1 MGTQKPIQ
9 LEPLTDCPLVIT
21 PSKLQ
26 VSLPKNKIKDIFYH
40 PKNDKYYLNYENGSI
55 YELNSDLSTIPV
67 CLCEFK
73 NKNIFLSINGD
84 DESVF
89 ITDST
94 NINFRIPFE
103 STFLLKNS
111 LLPKQPEKDK
121 KEEIK
126 IEMGSFEIIHWAAY
140 FSSKSEGSNDGDDN
154 ISLNYFDKSIFEAM
168 QVVSAG
174 VFSSTIVTI
183 KKPYELLDYIIS
195 VTKENDDDRK
205 REFFWYHLLERLRVA
220 LWEFDPYCQGLKSIV
235 SEPLVIQTQDNHI
248 MKSEMARFL
257 SFHSWPHNNFPLA
270 VPSYMARSGF
280 YHSIHRDAVDRC
292 FCFACNLCLAT
303 WEANDDPIQEH
314 ERYSQKCSHFK
325 NECQYNIPMNVTISS
340 TVARPI
346 SDNLNNVNSIVVGTS
361 NSMSKYVPVGI
372 NYKDD
377 TCGVV
382 LHKPYSIIPGD
393 FVEFKIGLLNDQFY
407 KKHLI
412 DIGIDI
418 SKSLK
423 SKITALCLI
432 SYKTLNDNS
441 TGLSKKTY
449 SNVFSGHYN
458 DGSTT
463 FLVVAFQVSDGNITE
478 NVVVSYRTTLQNV
491 FLQKKKNINDR
502 DVCAPFKVTTITVEE
517 ALAFADFSE
526 DDDMF
531 KDSMSNDYNE
541 CDINSKESSIRYSFE
556 NQIFELEGYLKIS
569 QTIIHYLKYPN
580 CIEYIIGDSEFKN
593 IFFIV
598 NNYVTKTSAIISFKV
613 NHSCLCTETLIP
625 NGIIHKEISDGT
637 IKKIILLNKDFFRS
651 SKPPLV
657 VYSAIILTNDGILQ
671 ICDLNSNEKAIL
683 GVNFESFA
691 LTKNQI
697 ILGIDRNGEAMSFQ
711 FEKSVPDDF
720 VNEVDTKILFKLVSD
735 TNLTLDKMK
744 EYLKDTLAYKQLN
757 NENVC
762 KIWQLIQ
769 MQPILF
775 DQNCSQLIYNKVGE
789 LVKKEG
795 NVGTYSQ
802 YRIQVPPIWKINS
815 DHKFSMLTGPASSN
829 KDYMKCFAMKSF
841 NIDPTVSIE
850 DDLYCQV
857 YQISFTSGS
866 SFSHINIVFKL
877 ADINMPLPQMKLS
890 IMKLKE
896 GEKSSSLLEYF
907 DETNTRVLRKNME
920 SFKSHLLPVS
930 NKDSFFNLLDYSDI
944 DQGNILCQVG
954 YQDLFERILADTC
967 DYDYNNE
974 VIVKPGGVTTF
985 YFILEF
991 VPSEFSSLS
1000 RYQKL
1005 LSKENSV
1012 FNMHTLFHSSKNKR
1026 LLNKSTKSNKCDVSG
1041 IKTSREGYEI
1051 LNGDHLKLAVIKE
1064 ISFFI
1069 CDFDRNNI
1077 EMPKIQRYALLTS
1090 TECHINLLNIAFGRF
1105 PLNFT
1110 NESFTI
1116 NEMRQTSIKAIEI
1129 LNWILGVNS
1138 IQVQLSIVNKFLFLS
1153 QNDIFIMDIIEYGFV
1168 HSTKDLSYNII
1179 LLLTKL
1185 MNSSKCD
1192 LNCYSEYWKTM
1203 ITIVTKVIPHL
1214 QNFDHSSSFYNL
1226 IIFLT
1231 TLLDRTSDFM
1241 NDTTNIALCNET
1253 IMKYCSILKKLSDV
1267 YNQKRQKAKFL
1278 TELETISYPGDLFE
1292 LEMFD
1297 WPKTIIKVKSY
1308 LNCESNRES
1317 HNIIEKNRKYNNK
1330 HINPEIPT
1338 PDSLT
1343 NAASNTSQTNYNI
1356 LIEQYKAAQSGDS
1369 IYKDLKYVLDA
1380 TEKINNK
1387 NYDQTKIYPN
1397 PISEE
1402 NMNRFKTTVPEFFL
1416 SRFQH
1421 RLGGNSQSTKEDYIR
1436 FFNFDFLIQNG
1447 NIRNGNSDA
1456 KNFIYGNTDEWL
1468 SICDDMNCY
1477 VSTGEI
1483 RSVSY
1488 INTKKWFELLDYKI
1502 INGTQTFNNSSI
1514 SDTSSDSKNNQLK
1527 PQKKHGMSAPFPPV
1541 AVMESF
1547 GSSIPNFIESKV
1559 NINNSMG
1566 KESNNVNDCFERD
1579 VIIDPTFLNGILESE
1594 PLIFKIVETT
1604 GHVKVFGSSMT
1615 SEKNRQG
1622 QETDWINKKFTLSL
1636 QSAIQ
1641 VPVPELVT
1649 MDRLTVGS
1657 KKTILINFGTP
1668 VYLTH
1673 IIIPSNNAI
1682 GSIDILGQ
1690 FNEESPNEIIGS
1702 SNTFSKRSLILNNI
1716 NLKSPVQFVTLV
1728 LRVKNFVK
1736 EASIFC
1742 LGNFYGHRHLSCTDI
1757 YDLKSLI
1764 QLRENLEASFRYLE
1778 KEIELSIGC
1787 LENDDEEQNSL
1798 LKNLENCHMK
1808 KLKWNIVNGIINRIL
1823 ESNTISQL
1831 EIVEKQNYA
1840 KNLFNSKNFTFYDC
1854 TLGRVQAYLESIS
1867 VFLLEVSQNL
1877 SIRSLVSTT
1886 RIGDNFGLKKNAQ
1899 LVNDIV
1905 EKLFDLESA
1914 VSIFGSVVIFGNAE
1928 TRVKLIS
1935 LLFQTCYSKSWWPQF
1950 FTSVLKKFYT
1960 YFQYKTDDD
1969 FFMMFSFLLHS
1980 TVKFPALYGSTMKE
1994 LLTFLVS
2001 QCVEKNLYKN
2011 HQLIT
2016 WTLTLCST
2024 AFDVVVVNKRKSDR
2038 WSFISGDF
2046 AISTLS
2052 PKTSLNVSETK
2063 DFNISPTSS
2072 QNIIN
2077 NKKNGISM
2085 TTNQNPPQNT
2095 VAITFPPS
2103 TVPPPLQFSLITHGG
2118 MPLPP
2123 HVFSSLSVPSSTI
2136 AQSLGDMLTS
2146 SPTSSQPYLGTFM
2159 VQQQFNLGQMLSN
2172 KVFHNSQNI
2181 QNSIK
2186 FNIHQHK
2193 KDISSSKTRQYS
2205 ARLKIPFDFCKEI
2218 VNTLTNLLLEIHND
2232 SNSDLPLVTKLLL
2245 CKIIS
2250 KVCNHGGMHPLPLTL
2265 VIKEKTYNLISL
2277 MIDTTTQYWLKH
2289 ALQCLFFDSID
2300 AEFRQQIKNILSS
2313 YTKFEKMNEFKEG
2326 TNDFYTAIISDV
2338 KKHILILNDC
2348 QKIGYDMTP
2357 ITIESL
2363 EDIMKLH
2370 TSVTNREHLSLG
2382 ERLNYILEGQVSH
2395 DKLPQLKYDCVE
2407 IDYDSNLKINI
2418 ENMEA
2423 PSHTAVASRMERSK
2437 WGFST
2442 PHDIFSMANFDSQN
2456 KELLYEHLM
2465 ILMYLL
2471 RPSDQKICTIPS
2483 SLRVTILTAFV
2494 GKFLKKK
2501 LLKEESMIYIFRW
2514 IDVLRIIER
2523 QFAFTAKSEKEYLS
2537 FMVIEM
2543 GYMDN
2548 DDYKLD
2554 IEFST
2559 QSRAALSALSSF
2571 EGIYF
2576 GRNKGGSV
2584 ETNSVSLSYVSK
2596 NASEKDIMEIANKD
2610 YISGVDNVI
2619 DNAEKSDQADDSSPD
2634 EDESLSESKK
2644 NKLDIQTSEDNN
2656 ESLLDDVVI
2665 ETECGLTFNNF
2676 KENQLKKYEIQL
2688 NDQRQRFIHL
2698 LSTENIKRSGLK
2710 VLIEMMN
2717 EFIDNITEDLK
2728 NIVDTEVL
2736 ASYIFTNQALE
2747 SDRIGNCLQAV
2758 INLHKKIWAKDS
2770 LIMPYLPA
2778 NQSYVYYRFSQSTDV
2793 NLKSDIIYNEIIL
2806 KECLGKWC
2814 NIANLPLEKQQHTE
2828 YEDSISKKFM
2838 GITMYTIINIFNC
2851 LISDF
2856 NCVIENYNLAKNIL
2870 ITFFDILG
2878 NVRTKLN
2885 SIISQHGKA
2894 KFFYEDICLSE
2905 SAVETLISL
2914 KKFWFNFDTIDISHE
2929 AIRLIELSCLAS
2941 SKITGKLIN
2950 SEYFEE
2956 FFISYFNSQL
2966 DNNTNL
2972 GAAFFAP
2979 VRDLLITL
2987 SRDESN
2993 FSTFRTKILNVIS
3006 YLLKEKYNILKK
3018 NAFVMNH
3025 ITNIMMKIN
3034 FQEMSFSEQHKHYFN
3049 ILEPIL
3055 NGILSLVK
3063 NRKIFNENDNKF
3075 FDIFELDG
3083 FQKRPTIP
3091 PNKCFTQVMDNDICL
3106 EGDCNGKKYNNGK
3119 INPLINDGFTKIK
3132 QKKNDNKN
3140 DVDNNLLPTISAFL
3154 PGDTAQFLHENYMSL
3169 TCKHEN
3175 TKRDENIGNESDS
3188 HLEHFLF
3195 TMIQDLS
3202 NTLKYKNYAEYFLN
3216 EKLDLLYKMLDIL
3229 SYCDCDKAINFE
3241 SLESVQLALISFGDY
3256 IYDILSKLTN
3266 FSSYLIS
3273 GNSSKFVEPFIFY
3286 LNRNNRNSLKNISSY
3301 ELLNLDKRKDF
3312 IGMSKPLQF
3321 AYQLMLKNVEYKK
3334 CFTDLKGVDLIA
3346 DQINRYVNSSLQ
3358 SFIASSPSTELFGQ
3372 LQKLTNT
3379 VTGMEEK
3386 ISIAKGKNYFDR
3398 EVNYAPLSNITGSMR
3413 NLNSSIYGVMSHVPG
3428 NAKRTRAINWTY
3440 NFGSEEAHCHLTFT
3454 FPHQILLKDIQ
3465 IKFAIPYHCNGI
3477 GIQAMFATEP
3487 SLSSWRGN
3495 FNPQKVV
3502 GKGKMDIK
3510 FNVSTFPVN
3519 AVRLYFQK
3527 PIDNSSL
3534 SISQIIINGYPAID
3548 NLVFK
3553 FKYERDFINWLDI
3566 LSKTFTDD
3574 VNVWSQYE
3582 KLSHSFI
3589 KYFMVYGGG
3598 EEVQKHLNKIFLHY
3612 DQQKKSLSCSSV
3624 SLIIQYLQEENY
3636 VNPDCLEFLAEAI
3649 SQSCTIVKQGPNR
3662 KLPIHL
3668 LHSYTVARQK
3678 IYLETISS
3686 IINKVLISP
3695 KNGFGNYLDST
3706 LIWIASCIVWQ
3717 NSNDNLMKHDTAAT
3731 CIEIESCQ
3739 SSITE
3744 AFAWLMCSFVKATS
3758 LLFPSILEAFGYNNE
3773 KNNIMEISTSSFL
3786 YYLQHIGQSG
3796 TAIELLK
3803 EKGILNQY
3811 LEVIYQICTKPSKDK
3826 MVTFY
3831 NIINFLSKIS
3841 YVGAACEYLDHYK
3854 PTSFI
3859 IPLLTFMSSESF
3871 DDYVKKTTFT
3881 VSEITDRVIDL
3892 MNNLTSYGGNHR
3904 AKIAEAV
3911 TEILVQSKRKS
3922 LTSAAKQLVYRIVLD
3937 EERIYV
3943 KISLDQEVA
3952 NNFRRDNSKI
3962 IMRHPLF
3969 GCDRNSMLCRASLY
3983 SPINHLMEDLSKELE
3998 LNDRESSNNCKGLK
4012 FDKSLIPYTDWAQDL
4027 FEDVPGFYSSL
4038 VKNKQEEELVKKENE
4053 IENYFLEN
4061 YGLYLDQCFIKDN
4074 LSNDWTIGQ
4083 IIDALRCDARDIS
4096 KLNDKSNNFLDTTT
4110 TMEDI
4115 SHDESD
4121 AMSES
4126 SFSTTSRSC
4135 ISPSL
4140 LNNSICNFGYSIHG
4154 GDRADGFFSLF
4165 VNCSNVTMKIKKSDD
4180 INNDNSNLKFVVESN
4195 SPSKSTLMHFARNG
4209 GLRLMSEYIKN
4220 TSESYNHICKI
4231 AENVRKIISKSSN
4244 LCNLFSNDSKL
4255 NRKRAHG
4262 KKYELNSGKLS
4273 EHGTMD
4279 TICHMQNQLLKVN
4292 LNKNSY
4298 INEISNGGL
4307 KNDFSSEF
4315 PEIFDTS
4322 TFIEDMKSTKENDN
4336 NKGNDYYGLTALF
4349 NDMKTISVVNDQQIP
4364 LYVMIAF
4371 NTFLKLQGY
4380 AEALVNQNRDMS
4392 VYLIKILLGICST
4405 DEDIDKEALTILPF
4419 KVLETLFGRINTDK
4433 GQENEALS
4441 LRHEAI
4447 NSGVCD
4453 IVFIML
4459 SHYSHLKGKFKDLRT
4474 NQMKKAD
4481 EAVINI
4487 NSLIIFHQQYE
4498 EFKLSEVQ
4506 AKSASNSN
4514 RHKENYFMYSGS
4526 ENKKDNDSYWAKG
4539 TGYGHGTTNQHWNV
4553 KEYFN
4558 KKKSEEKIVAC
4569 MFDILSSFMTIKSEI
4584 FDDDKIRSRASS
4596 RLSRSRNNTLNSG
4609 IATSIEDFTSMS
4621 ISRHSLSE
4629 RSDINEHIMDVQI
4642 KSNTKYFISLEFL
4655 IMAFR
4660 SSLSNNIK
4668 NYLSNDS
4675 VMDIAKH
4682 IVVYES
4688 LIELLST
4695 MVCCESIQCSY
4706 LELFNEDEKENLSKY
4721 HLESTGTTLELI
4733 KILLNFNKEGFT
4745 IFTHFNNIYDSIK
4758 SYTSNLKNIVT
4769 VTKKDIKYGNDNNI
4783 STVKT
4788 EADEIC
4794 ENESTTDQSNDE
4806 EISETTLTN
4815 LLGHM
4820 ETLFISLKSKIYDDI
4835 ELYNKNDKKE
4845 TISIEDLYIDE
4856 LKKYQFLPISYMDEN
4871 ERFIIPYFYVQN
4883 VTHNGGGQTASRTRM
4898 RRIAQEM
4905 LTLKNS
4911 LPLSFGSS
4919 IFIKTCE
4926 ERLDVLKALIT
4937 GPKDTPYEN
4946 GCFEFDIYFPN
4957 DYPNSPVQV
4966 KLLTTGGGSV
4976 RFNPNLYQDG
4986 KVCLSI
4992 LNTWHGRPEER
5003 WNSETSSLLQ
5013 VLVSIQ
5019 SLILVSD
5026 PYFNEPGYERSRNT
5040 DNGKAAS
5047 FDYDLNIMHNVIR
5060 WAMYDMIKNP
5070 SIAFK
5075 DVILRHFSI
5084 KKQEIK
5090 EQLDKWI
5097 SFAEA
5102 GQITNNGLSKQ
5113 TIPQSIK
5120 LLKQNRDLFIK
5131 TIETLPDLDEL
5142 NSSEKNESSSKIT
5155 ETTENE
5161 KLIYI

>member
-9 LEPLTDCPLVIT
+9 LEALTNCPLVIT
-21 PSKLQ
+21 PSKIQL
-26 VSLPKNKIKDIFYH
+26 SLPKNKIKDIFYH
-40 PKNDKYYLNYENGSI
+40 PKNDKYYLSYENGSV
-55 YELNSDLSTIPV
+55 YELNSDLSTTPM

-73 NKNIFLSINGD
+73 NKNISLLMNSD
-84 DESVF
+84 DELVF
-89 ITDST
+89 ITDYT

-103 STFLLKNS
+103 STFFLKNS
-111 LLPKQPEKDK
+111 LLPRQQEKDK

-140 FSSKSEGSNDGDDN
+140 FSSKLENGNYGEEN
-154 ISLNYFDKSIFEAM
+154 ISLGYFDKSIFEAM
-168 QVVSAG
+168 QVVNAG
-174 VFSSTIVTI
+174 VFSSVIVTI
-183 KKPYELLDYIIS
+183 KKPYELLDYITS

-205 REFFWYHLLERLRVA
+205 KEFFWYHLLERLRVA

-235 SEPLVIQTQDNHI
+235 NEPLVVQTQDNHI

-280 YHSIHRDAVDRC
+280 YHSSQRNAPDRC

-303 WEANDDPIQEH
+303 WEASDDPIQEH

-346 SDNLNNVNSIVVGTS
+346 SDHLNNINSIIIGTS

-377 TCGVV
+377 TCRVV

-393 FVEFKIGLLNDQFY
+393 FIEFKIGCLNDQLY
-407 KKHLI
+407 KKHLT

-418 SKSLK
+418 NKSLK
-423 SKITALCLI
+423 SEITTLCLI
-432 SYKTLNDNS
+432 TYKTVNDNS

-463 FLVVAFQVSDGNITE
+463 FLVIAFKVSDGNVTE
-478 NVVVSYRTTLQNV
+478 NVVASYRTSLQNV
-491 FLQKKKNINDR
+491 FLLKKKNMNDH
-502 DVCAPFKVTTITVEE
+502 DVCSPFKVTTITVEE
-517 ALAFADFSE
+517 ALAFTDFSE

-541 CDINSKESSIRYSFE
+541 CDINSKESSIRYSSE
-556 NQIFELEGYLKIS
+556 NQVFELEGYLKVS
-569 QTIIHYLKYPN
+569 QTTLPYLQYPN
-580 CIEYIIGDSEFKN
+580 CIEHIIGDSEFKN
-593 IFFIV
+593 IFFTV
-598 NNYVTKTSAIISFKV
+598 NNYLTKSSAIISFKV
-613 NHSCLCTETLIP
+613 NPSCLCTETIIP
-625 NGIIHKEISDGT
+625 VGVVYKEKFDGT
-637 IKKIILLNKDFFRS
+637 IKKITFLNKDFFRS
-651 SKPPLV
+651 SKPPLI
-657 VYSAIILTNDGILQ
+657 VYSAIILTHDGVLQ

-683 GVNFESFA
+683 GTNFESFA
-691 LTKNQI
+691 LTKNQV
-697 ILGIDRNGEAMSFQ
+697 ILGIDKNGDAMSFQ
-711 FEKSVPDDF
+711 FDKSVSDDF
-720 VNEVDTKILFKLVSD
+720 VNEADTKLLFKLVSD
-735 TNLTLDKMK
+735 NNLTLDKMK
-744 EYLKDTLAYKQLN
+744 EHLKDTLAYKQLN
-757 NENVC
+757 YENVS

-775 DQNCSQLIYNKVGE
+775 DQNCSQLIYNKIGE

-857 YQISFTSGS
+857 YRISFTGGS

-877 ADINMPLPQMKLS
+877 ADVNMPLPQMKLS
-890 IMKLKE
+890 VMKLKE

-930 NKDSFFNLLDYSDI
+930 NKDSSYNLLDYSDI
-944 DQGNILCQVG
+944 DQGNILCQIG
-954 YQDLFERILADTC
+954 YQDLFEKILSDTC
-967 DYDYNNE
+967 DYDNNNE
-974 VIVKPGGVTTF
+974 VIVKPGGITTF

-1012 FNMHTLFHSSKNKR
+1012 FNTHTLFHSSKNKR
-1026 LLNKSTKSNKCDVSG
+1026 LLNKFTKSNKFDVSG
-1041 IKTSREGYEI
+1041 VKPYREGYEL
-1051 LNGDHLKLAVIKE
+1051 LNGDHLKLAIIKE
-1064 ISFFI
+1064 ISFLI
-1069 CDFDRNNI
+1069 CDFDWNNI
-1077 EMPKIQRYALLTS
+1077 EMPKIQRYALLTN
-1090 TECHINLLNIAFGRF
+1090 TECHSNLLGIAFGRF
-1105 PLNFT
+1105 PLDFI
-1110 NESFTI
+1110 NESLTI
-1116 NEMRQTSIKAIEI
+1116 NEMRQTSIKSIEI

-1138 IQVQLSIVNKFLFLS
+1138 TQVQLSIVNKFLSLT
-1153 QNDIFIMDIIEYGFV
+1153 QNDLFIMDIIEYGFV
-1168 HSTKDLSYNII
+1168 HSTKDLSYNTI

-1185 MNSSKCD
+1185 MNSSKYD
-1192 LNCYSEYWKTM
+1192 GNCYNEYWRTM
-1203 ITIVTKVIPHL
+1203 ITIVTKVIPYL
-1214 QNFDHSSSFYNL
+1214 QSFDQSSSFYNL
-1226 IIFLT
+1226 ILFLT

-1241 NDTTNIALCNET
+1241 NDTTNITLCSET
-1253 IMKYCSILKKLSDV
+1253 MMKYCTVLKELSEI

-1278 TELETISYPGDLFE
+1278 TELETISYPGDFFE

-1317 HNIIEKNRKYNNK
+1317 HNIIEKNRKYNSK

-1356 LIEQYKAAQSGDS
+1356 LIEQYKAAQSD
-1369 IYKDLKYVLDA
+1369 V

-1387 NYDQTKIYPN
+1387 NYDQTKISTN

-1402 NMNRFKTTVPEFFL
+1402 DMNRFKTTVPEFFL

-1447 NIRNGNSDA
+1447 NIKNSNYES

-1483 RSVSY
+1483 RNVSY

-1502 INGTQTFNNSSI
+1502 INGTQTFNNSTIGNVSN
-1514 SDTSSDSKNNQLK
+1514 DSKNIQTK
-1527 PQKKHGMSAPFPPV
+1527 PQKKNGMSAPFPPV

-1547 GSSIPNFIESKV
+1547 GVSQANYLESKV
-1559 NINNSMG
+1559 NMNNNIG
-1566 KESNNVNDCFERD
+1566 KESSNVNDCFERD
-1579 VIIDPTFLNGILESE
+1579 IIIDPTFLNGILESE
-1594 PLIFKIVETT
+1594 PLTFKIVETT
-1604 GHVKVFGSSMT
+1604 GHIKVFGSSMA

-1622 QETDWINKKFTLSL
+1622 QETDWINKKFSLSL

-1690 FNEESPNEIIGS
+1690 TKEESPSEIIGS
-1702 SNTFSKRSLILNNI
+1702 SNTFSKRAFILNNI
-1716 NLKSPVQFVTLV
+1716 NLKSPVQFLTLV

-1736 EASIFC
+1736 EASTFC
-1742 LGNFYGHRHLSCTDI
+1742 LGNFYGHRHLSCTEI
-1757 YDLKSLI
+1757 YNLKNLI

-1787 LENDDEEQNSL
+1787 LENDSEEQSCL
-1798 LKNLENCHMK
+1798 LKNIENCHLK
-1808 KLKWNIVNGIINRIL
+1808 KLKWNIVNGIINRIS
-1823 ESNTISQL
+1823 ESNTFSKLKIIK
-1831 EIVEKQNYA
+1831 EQNYA
-1840 KNLFNSKNFTFYDC
+1840 KHLFNSKHSTFYDC
-1854 TLGRVQAYLESIS
+1854 TLGHVQAYLESIS

-1877 SIRSLVSTT
+1877 SIRSLVSTA
-1886 RIGDNFGLKKNAQ
+1886 RLGDNFGLKKNVQ
-1899 LVNDIV
+1899 LVNDII

-1914 VSIFGSVVIFGNAE
+1914 VTLFGNVVIFGNAE
-1928 TRVKLIS
+1928 TRVKLVS

-1950 FTSVLKKFYT
+1950 FTSVLKKYYT

-1980 TVKFPALYGSTMKE
+1980 TVKFPALYGLTIKE

-2001 QCVEKNLYKN
+2001 QCIEKNLYKN

-2052 PKTSLNVSETK
+2052 PKTSLNISETK

-2072 QNIIN
+2072 QNIIS

-2085 TTNQNPPQNT
+2085 THPSQNT
-2095 VAITFPPS
+2095 VAIAFPPS

-2123 HVFSSLSVPSSTI
+2123 HVFSSLGVPSSTI
-2136 AQSLGDMLTS
+2136 TPFGDMLTS

-2172 KVFHNSQNI
+2172 KVLHNSQNI
-2181 QNSIK
+2181 QNNIK

-2193 KDISSSKTRQYS
+2193 KDISNSKTRQYS

-2218 VNTLTNLLLEIHND
+2218 INTLTNLLLEVHND
-2232 SNSDLPLVTKLLL
+2232 SSSDLPLVTKLLL

-2277 MIDTTTQYWLKH
+2277 MVDTTTQYWLKH

-2313 YTKFEKMNEFKEG
+2313 YTKFDKINGYKERID
-2326 TNDFYTAIISDV
+2326 DFHKAIIEDV
-2338 KKHILILNDC
+2338 KKHVLILNDN
-2348 QKIGYDMTP
+2348 QKIGCDMTP

-2382 ERLNYILEGQVSH
+2382 ERLNYILDGQVSH
-2395 DKLPQLKYDCVE
+2395 DKLPKLNYDCVE
-2407 IDYDSNLKINI
+2407 IDYDSNLRINI

-2423 PSHTAVASRMERSK
+2423 PSHTAVASRMEKSK

-2442 PHDIFSMANFDSQN
+2442 PHDIFSMANFDSEN
-2456 KELLYEHLM
+2456 RELLYEYLM
-2465 ILMYLL
+2465 ILLYLL

-2501 LLKEESMIYIFRW
+2501 LLKGDSMIYIFRW
-2514 IDVLRIIER
+2514 IDVLRNIER
-2523 QFAFTAKSEKEYLS
+2523 QFAFTSKSEKEYLS
-2537 FMVIEM
+2537 FMVLEM

-2548 DDYKLD
+2548 NDYKLN

-2576 GRNKGGSV
+2576 GRNKNF
-2584 ETNSVSLSYVSK
+2584 EINSVSLSYISK
-2596 NASEKDIMEIANKD
+2596 NASEKDIMEIGNKD
-2610 YISGVDNVI
+2610 YTSVV

-2634 EDESLSESKK
+2634 DDESISESKK
-2644 NKLDIQTSEDNN
+2644 NKLDIQISEDNN
-2656 ESLLDDVVI
+2656 ESLLDEVVI

-2676 KENQLKKYEIQL
+2676 KENQLKKYEMQL
-2688 NDQRQRFIHL
+2688 NDQRQRFIHS

-2717 EFIDNITEDLK
+2717 DFIDNITEDLK
-2728 NIVDTEVL
+2728 SIVDTEVL
-2736 ASYIFTNQALE
+2736 ASYIYTNQALE

-2758 INLHKKIWAKDS
+2758 INLHKRIWAKDS
-2770 LIMPYLPA
+2770 LIIPYLPA
-2778 NQSYVYYRFSQSTDV
+2778 NQSYVYHRFSQSTDV
-2793 NLKSDIIYNEIIL
+2793 ALKSDIVFNEIIL

-2814 NIANLPLEKQQHTE
+2814 NITNLPLEKQQHTE

-2838 GITMYTIINIFNC
+2838 GITMYTTINVFNN

-2856 NCVIENYNLAKNIL
+2856 NFVIENQSLAKNIL

-2878 NVRTKLN
+2878 NIRTKLN

-2894 KFFYEDICLSE
+2894 KFFYEDICLNE
-2905 SAVETLISL
+2905 SAVETLISF
-2914 KKFWFNFDTIDISHE
+2914 KNFWFNLDTIDISHE
-2929 AIRLIELSCLAS
+2929 AIRLIELSCLVS
-2941 SKITGKLIN
+2941 SKITEKFVK
-2950 SEYFEE
+2950 SEHFEE
-2956 FFISYFNSQL
+2956 FFISYFNAQL
-2966 DNNTNL
+2966 NNNTNL

-2987 SRDESN
+2987 SRTES
-2993 FSTFRTKILNVIS
+2993 SLPSFRLKILNVIG
-3006 YLLKEKYNILKK
+3006 YLLKEKYDILKK

-3025 ITNIMMKIN
+3025 ITNIMLKIN
-3034 FQEMSFSEQHKHYFN
+3034 FQEILFSEQHEHYFN
-3049 ILEPIL
+3049 ILEAIL
-3055 NGILSLVK
+3055 NGILCFVK
-3063 NRKIFNENDNKF
+3063 DRKICSENDSKF
-3075 FDIFELDG
+3075 YDIFELDG
-3083 FQKRPTIP
+3083 FQKRLAIP
-3091 PNKCFTQVMDNDICL
+3091 PNRCFTQVMDNEGCL
-3106 EGDCNGKKYNNGK
+3106 KFNNNK
-3119 INPLINDGFTKIK
+3119 INPLINDGFIKVK
-3132 QKKNDNKN
+3132 QKKNNNKN
-3140 DVDNNLLPTISAFL
+3140 DKNDMDNNLLPTISAFL

-3169 TCKHEN
+3169 ACKNEN
-3175 TKRDENIGNESDS
+3175 VKRDEGMGNENDS

-3202 NTLKYKNYAEYFLN
+3202 NTLKYKIYAEYFLN
-3216 EKLDLLYKMLDIL
+3216 KKLDLLYRMLDIL
-3229 SYCDCDKAINFE
+3229 SYCECDKAINFE
-3241 SLESVQLALISFGDY
+3241 SLENVQLALISFGDY

-3266 FSSYLIS
+3266 FSNS
-3273 GNSSKFVEPFIFY
+3273 GNFKKFVEPFILY
-3286 LNRNNRNSLKNISSY
+3286 LNKNNRNLLKNISSY

-3312 IGMSKPLQF
+3312 VSMSRPLQF
-3321 AYQLMLKNVEYKK
+3321 AYQIMLKNVEYKK

-3358 SFIASSPSTELFGQ
+3358 SFTASSPSTELFSQ
-3372 LQKLTNT
+3372 LQKLSNT

-3386 ISIAKGKNYFDR
+3386 LSLVKGKNYFDR

-3413 NLNSSIYGVMSHVPG
+3413 NLNNSIYGVMSHVPG
-3428 NAKRTRAINWTY
+3428 NVKRARAINWTY
-3440 NFGSEEAHCHLTFT
+3440 NFSSEEAHCHLTFT

-3465 IKFAIPYHCNGI
+3465 IRFATPYHCNGI
-3477 GIQAMFATEP
+3477 GVQAMFATEP

-3495 FNPQKVV
+3495 FNPQKIV

-3668 LHSYTVARQK
+3668 LHSYTVTRQK
-3678 IYLETISS
+3678 IYLETIPS
-3686 IINKVLISP
+3686 IINKVLVSP
-3695 KNGFGNYLDST
+3695 KNSSNNYLDSS

-3731 CIEIESCQ
+3731 CIEIGNKIVPLLPKLVESCQ
-3739 SSITE
+3739 SSVTE
-3744 AFAWLMCSFVKATS
+3744 ASAWLMCSFVKATS
-3758 LLFPSILEAFGYNNE
+3758 LLFPLILEVFGYNQE

-3811 LEVIYQICTKPSKDK
+3811 LEFIYQICIKPSKEK
-3826 MVTFY
+3826 MTTFY

-3841 YVGAACEYLDHYK
+3841 YVGSACEYLDHYK

-3881 VSEITDRVIDL
+3881 VSEVTDRVIDL

-3911 TEILVQSKRKS
+3911 TEILVQSKRKN

-3943 KISLDQEVA
+3943 KISLDQEVS
-3952 NNFRRDNSKI
+3952 NNFKRDNTKI

-3969 GCDRNSMLCRASLY
+3969 GCDRNSMLCKASLY

-3998 LNDRESSNNCKGLK
+3998 INDRESSNNLK
-4012 FDKSLIPYTDWAQDL
+4012 NLKLDKTLISYTDWAQDL

-4053 IENYFLEN
+4053 MENYFLEN

-4083 IIDALRCDARDIS
+4083 IIDALKCDS
-4096 KLNDKSNNFLDTTT
+4096 KDMYKINDKSNNFLDTTT
-4110 TMEDI
+4110 ITDDI

-4135 ISPSL
+4135 VSPSF
-4140 LNNSICNFGYSIHG
+4140 LNNSICSFGYPINNS
-4154 GDRADGFFSLF
+4154 DRSDGFFSLF
-4165 VNCSNVTMKIKKSDD
+4165 VNCSNVTSKTKKSDE
-4180 INNDNSNLKFVVESN
+4180 INNDNSNLKFIVESN

-4231 AENVRKIISKSSN
+4231 AENVREIITKSNTSYN
-4244 LCNLFSNDSKL
+4244 IIPNDLKS
-4255 NRKRAHG
+4255 NRKKVYS
-4262 KKYELNSGKLS
+4262 KKYESNNGKLL
-4273 EHGTMD
+4273 EQGTIGA
-4279 TICHMQNQLLKVN
+4279 ICRIKNQLVKVN
-4292 LNKNSY
+4292 LNKNSNAY
-4298 INEISNGGL
+4298 EISNDNL
-4307 KNDFSSEF
+4307 KNDFNSEF
-4315 PEIFDTS
+4315 PEIFD
-4322 TFIEDMKSTKENDN
+4322 INDIKNTKEIDN
-4336 NKGNDYYGLTALF
+4336 NKGNDYCGLAVLF

-4405 DEDIDKEALTILPF
+4405 DEDIDKETLTILPF
-4419 KVLETLFGRINTDK
+4419 KVLETLFGRTNTDK
-4433 GQENEALS
+4433 SQENEALS

-4459 SHYSHLKGKFKDLRT
+4459 SHYSHLKGKFNELRT
-4474 NQMKKAD
+4474 DKMKKTD

-4498 EFKLSEVQ
+4498 EFKLSEMQ
-4506 AKSASNSN
+4506 AKNICNSN
-4514 RHKENYFMYSGS
+4514 KHKEHPFMYNGS
-4526 ENKKDNDSYWAKG
+4526 ENKKENDTYWAKG

-4569 MFDILSSFMTIKSEI
+4569 MFDILSNFMTIKSEI
-4584 FDDDKIRSRASS
+4584 YDDDKIRSRASS
-4596 RLSRSRNNTLNSG
+4596 RLSRSRNNTLNSAT
-4609 IATSIEDFTSMS
+4609 ATSIEDFASIS

-4642 KSNTKYFISLEFL
+4642 KSNTKYFASLEFL

-4682 IVVYES
+4682 ITVYES

-4695 MVCCESIQCSY
+4695 MVCCEPIQSSY
-4706 LELFNEDEKENLSKY
+4706 LELINENEKDTLSKY
-4721 HLESTGTTLELI
+4721 HLENNGTTLELI
-4733 KILLNFNKEGFT
+4733 KILLNFNKEGCT

-4783 STVKT
+4783 STVKSEGD
-4788 EADEIC
+4788 EAC
-4794 ENESTTDQSNDE
+4794 ENESTTDESNDE
-4806 EISETTLTN
+4806 EISEASLTN

-4820 ETLFISLKSKIYDDI
+4820 ESLFISLKTKIYDDI
-4835 ELYNKNDKKE
+4835 ETLNKNDTKVK
-4845 TISIEDLYIDE
+4845 ISIEDLYIDE

-4883 VTHNGGGQTASRTRM
+4883 LSHNGGGQVASRTRM

-4911 LPLSFGSS
+4911 LPLAFGSS

-5040 DNGKAAS
+5040 ENGKAAS
-5047 FDYDLNIMHNVIR
+5047 FDYDLNIMQNVIR

-5075 DVILRHFSI
+5075 DVILRHFYI

-5131 TIETLPDLDEL
+5131 VLETLPDLDEL
-5142 NSSEKNESSSKIT
+5142 NSKNESTSKVN
-5155 ETTENE
+5155 EN
-5161 KLIYI
+5161 